1 MVGQMNE
8 WGSVKVHSTVD
19 ENHNTQK
26 ESLGICVLV
35 LFKTFLGVHF
45 CQEMQFWQNWNVL
58 SEHVDIEEMFNPNKG
73 DHLVW
78 ILSLCHILFCL
89 FY

>member
-26 ESLGICVLV
+26 ESLGIHVLV
-35 LFKTFLGVHF
+35 LVKTFLLSISARKRNFGKIEML
-45 CQEMQFWQNWNVL
+45 CQNML
-58 SEHVDIEEMFNPNKG
+58 
-73 DHLVW
+73 
-78 ILSLCHILFCL
+78 ILRKCL
-89 FY
+89 IQTKETI

>member
-26 ESLGICVLV
+26 ESLGTRVLV
-35 LFKTFLGVHF
+35 LVKSFL
-45 CQEMQFWQNWNVL
+45 L
-58 SEHVDIEEMFNPNKG
+58 SISARKCNFGKIEMFCRNM
-73 DHLVW
+73 L
-78 ILSLCHILFCL
+78 ILRKCL
-89 FY
+89 IQTKETI